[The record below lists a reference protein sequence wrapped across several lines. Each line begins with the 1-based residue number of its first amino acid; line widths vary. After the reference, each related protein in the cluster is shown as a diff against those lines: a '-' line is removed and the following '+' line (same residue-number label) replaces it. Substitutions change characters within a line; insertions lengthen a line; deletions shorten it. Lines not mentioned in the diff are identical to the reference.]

1 MKFYNCHIVPINSTE
16 LARSLL
22 IDIDYKNVLMYY
34 MDIDICKELFE
45 VIKNELAVSDIKHFF

>member
-1 MKFYNCHIVPINSTE
+1 MH
-16 LARSLL
+16 
-22 IDIDYKNVLMYY
+22 Y